1 MMKKLFILFVVAGFF
16 ASCDNAAEN
25 GQTTK
30 DSLDSVENAKK
41 EMIDSSATEA
51 KDSIEQRIDAK
62 KEMVDSL
69 NLSRDTTN
77 N

>member
-1 MMKKLFILFVVAGFF
+1 MKKLFFLFVVAGFV
-16 ASCDNAAEN
+16 ASCDNAADS
-25 GQTTK
+25 GQSVK
-30 DSLDSVENAKK
+30 DSLDSIENAKK
-41 EMIDSSATEA
+41 EMIDSAASEA

-69 NLSRDTTN
+69 NLGQDTTN